1 MVGNAVGAN
10 SGGRVG
16 SEARRARLLGVFAHP
31 DDETFC
37 AGGTFARYAKDGAEI
52 MVASATRG
60 QAGQIRDAR
69 VGTRRTIAAVREA
82 ELRLACERLGV
93 AHVQCWDYLDG
104 ALADADFAGLV
115 GHVVGLIREFRP
127 QLVIT
132 FGPDGG
138 YGHPDHITIS
148 AAVTAACRQAGDPA
162 RYADQL
168 AAGLAPH
175 RPDRLYHSYFP
186 PQDMLLM
193 DRLARW
199 LTSQSRWFTG
209 TMDFVHA
216 LLLMAEEAGTMGFIR
231 DHARVYWYPAGCYV
245 VEQGEA
251 ASELFLILSGHADA
265 WQELPDGSR
274 KELRRMGPGEF
285 FGELGVADNQPRS
298 AHVVAVEGLTCLVL
312 SPEPPSLYAGRGEG
326 ARLQGA
332 LPGRRAVAAPAG
344 LADAGLTDAGP
355 ANAGAADAR
364 GADAGAADAGLADAG
379 LADAGLADA
388 GLADAGPAGD
398 GLATACLDVTGHIEA
413 KVGALCAYRSQ
424 FPLEQGM
431 FPDFLLKELFGRE
444 YFIQVLPP
452 RQAETEL
459 L

>member
-148 AAVTAACRQAGDPA
+148 AAATARESRLP
-162 RYADQL
+162 RY
-168 AAGLAPH
+168 
-175 RPDRLYHSYFP
+175 
-186 PQDMLLM
+186 
-193 DRLARW
+193 LAR
-199 LTSQSRWFTG
+199 SPG
-209 TMDFVHA
+209 T
-216 LLLMAEEAGTMGFIR
+216 
-231 DHARVYWYPAGCYV
+231 
-245 VEQGEA
+245 
-251 ASELFLILSGHADA
+251 
-265 WQELPDGSR
+265 LPDMPTSWPRGWHHTGPTGSTTVTSR
-274 KELRRMGPGEF
+274 
-285 FGELGVADNQPRS
+285 PR
-298 AHVVAVEGLTCLVL
+298 TC
-312 SPEPPSLYAGRGEG
+312 
-326 ARLQGA
+326 
-332 LPGRRAVAAPAG
+332 
-344 LADAGLTDAGP
+344 
-355 ANAGAADAR
+355 
-364 GADAGAADAGLADAG
+364 
-379 LADAGLADA
+379 
-388 GLADAGPAGD
+388 
-398 GLATACLDVTGHIEA
+398 C
-413 KVGALCAYRSQ
+413 
-424 FPLEQGM
+424 
-431 FPDFLLKELFGRE
+431 
-444 YFIQVLPP
+444 
-452 RQAETEL
+452 
-459 L
+459 

>member
-1 MVGNAVGAN
+1 M
-10 SGGRVG
+10 G

-37 AGGTFARYAKDGAEI
+37 AGGTFARYAKEGAEI

-93 AHVQCWDYLDG
+93 THVQCWDYLDG
-104 ALADADFAGLV
+104 ALAEGDFADLV
-115 GHVVGLIREFRP
+115 GQVVRLIREFRP
-127 QLVIT
+127 QAVVS

-162 RYADQL
+162 SYPGQL
-168 AAGLAPH
+168 ATGLAPH
-175 RPDRLYHSYFP
+175 QPERLYHSYFP
-186 PQDMLLM
+186 PHDVLLM
-193 DRLARW
+193 DRLASW
-199 LTSQSRWFTG
+199 LTSRPSRFAG

-231 DHARVYWYPAGCYV
+231 DHARVHWYPAGCYV

-251 ASELFLILSGHADA
+251 ASELFMILSGHADA

-274 KELRRMGPGEF
+274 KDLRRMGPGEF
-285 FGELGVADNQPRS
+285 FGELGVADNRPRS
-298 AHVVAVEGLTCLVL
+298 AHVVAVEGLTCLVF
-312 SPEPPSLYAGRGEG
+312 SPEAPTLFAGRGEG
-326 ARLQGA
+326 ARLPGA
-332 LPGRRAVAAPAG
+332 LPGEPGAAPPVQAE
-344 LADAGLTDAGP
+344 
-355 ANAGAADAR
+355 R
-364 GADAGAADAGLADAG
+364 
-379 LADAGLADA
+379 
-388 GLADAGPAGD
+388 AGD
-398 GLATACLDVTGHIEA
+398 DLATARLDVTGHIEA